1 MVQVVHHLGQKLLG
15 FILSCHIL
23 EGHRIV
29 VFLIF
34 PGIGLAEAAHTEAAE
49 AAHGARHPLGKP
61 VAECPEQKDR
71 NDPAEDEGKQ
81 RAGLHRDLLV
91 EADAL
96 ILQLV
101 DDLRLRVFILQAS
114 CLAGD
119 LAAVHFHRIDDGIVA
134 EIHTGNG
141 VVVHRIDELIVGGGL
156 HASREERREDEGI
169 QHQNDDERH
178 QIIEHQGLSVL
189 RRVLISAVSVLISV
203 QIVEEIVKV
212 IVSVSSALIC
222 HNMSFLLRRPPAAM
236 RKEGQHRPVCTG
248 FSMNYDLSYRGF
260 VLKA

>member
-1 MVQVVHHLGQKLLG
+1 MVQIVHHLGQKLLG
-15 FILSCHIL
+15 LILSRDIL
-23 EGHRIV
+23 EGHGIV
-29 VFLIF
+29 VLLIF

-49 AAHGARHPLGKP
+49 AAHGAGHPLGEP

-91 EADAL
+91 EADTL
-96 ILQLV
+96 ILQLI
-101 DDLRLRVFILQAS
+101 DDLRLRVFILQTPR
-114 CLAGD
+114 LAGD

-134 EIHTGNG
+134 EVHTGNG
-141 VVVHRIDELIVGGGL
+141 MIVHRIHELVVGGGL

-189 RRVLISAVSVLISV
+189 RRILLSAVSVLISV
-203 QIVEEIVKV
+203 QIVEEIVEI

-222 HNMSFLLRRPPAAM
+222 HNNILSTLPPSRRCAKRGAA
-236 RKEGQHRPVCTG
+236 PTC
-248 FSMNYDLSYRGF
+248 LYRLF
-260 VLKA
+260 YEL